1 MASSRGGSAKLQA
14 ELELQ
19 NINKNVTSLRSQL
32 TSVQTNFQNQIN
44 QIQSKLSTHEDILE
58 EIRDFLHIFSLTYH
72 IENATS
78 GAQVT
83 YPMDTLPPT

>member
-1 MASSRGGSAKLQA
+1 MATNRGGSAKLQA

-19 NINKNVTSLRSQL
+19 TINKSIVSLKTQL
-32 TSVQTNFQNQIN
+32 ITQQVNFQNQIN
-44 QIQSKLSTHEDILE
+44 QIQATLTTQEDILE
-58 EIRDFLHIFSLTYH
+58 EIRDFLHIFSTTYH